1 MKKIAE
7 KAISLENKIG
17 NIIKKDILI
26 FLPLMITVF
35 AIIIRIQFID
45 QETEDYLIF
54 LKPWFDQL
62 KNDGGLLGLGNYT
75 GNYNYPYVTILAI
88 LTYFPINSVVSIKIV
103 SIIFDFILAITCA
116 KIVKLLFRKNK
127 NVNLYS
133 VITYGII
140 LFLPTVLLN
149 SSFWGQC
156 DSIYVA
162 FAMLALLYM
171 LKEKYRRSFIFLGIS
186 FAFKLQFIFILPVF
200 IFMYVSKRKFPIYY
214 FLIIPIMNFIL
225 CLPAMLCG
233 KGIADI
239 LTIYIMQTN
248 FYKDY
253 ISLLFP
259 GIYNILMPIKQNG
272 YALNTI
278 QGVEQVG
285 IYITFMILFVVLVIL
300 IYKKVD
306 IKGNLLIQM
315 SLWSVMICT
324 FLLPN
329 MHERYLYMGDILS
342 VLYFVI
348 SRDWKKIYIPIGINL
363 ISLYGYSKL
372 LFGGQILN
380 IQIMSLLNLILVVI
394 ITKDIF
400 QKILEKQ
407 EMEEV

>member
-1 MKKIAE
+1 
-7 KAISLENKIG
+7 
-17 NIIKKDILI
+17 
-26 FLPLMITVF
+26 
-35 AIIIRIQFID
+35 
-45 QETEDYLIF
+45 
-54 LKPWFDQL
+54 
-62 KNDGGLLGLGNYT
+62 
-75 GNYNYPYVTILAI
+75 
-88 LTYFPINSVVSIKIV
+88 
-103 SIIFDFILAITCA
+103 
-116 KIVKLLFRKNK
+116 
-127 NVNLYS
+127 
-133 VITYGII
+133 
-140 LFLPTVLLN
+140 
-149 SSFWGQC
+149 
-156 DSIYVA
+156 
-162 FAMLALLYM
+162 
-171 LKEKYRRSFIFLGIS
+171 
-186 FAFKLQFIFILPVF
+186 
-200 IFMYVSKRKFPIYY
+200 
-214 FLIIPIMNFIL
+214 
-225 CLPAMLCG
+225 
-233 KGIADI
+233 
-239 LTIYIMQTN
+239 MQTN
-248 FYKDY
+248 SYKDY